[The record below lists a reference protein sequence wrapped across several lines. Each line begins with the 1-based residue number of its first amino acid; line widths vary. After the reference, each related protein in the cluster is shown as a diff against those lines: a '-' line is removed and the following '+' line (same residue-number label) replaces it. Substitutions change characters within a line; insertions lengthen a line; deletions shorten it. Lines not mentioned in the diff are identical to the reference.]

1 MDKELKR
8 EIRKNSNIN
17 SLILL
22 LFFAF
27 VFLFAIADSFV
38 ISIFADPESLKF
50 RHIYKLTAYIFQ
62 YAVTVPVMLLIFRAV
77 KRNEDIHPLRESF
90 CKPEM
95 PAGWVIKWI
104 VIALGMSY
112 AVTYVS
118 GILFSLLQALTG
130 TELHPADFSADNS
143 AFDRITNILAITIL
157 APVFEELLFR
167 ATLFRNIEKYGAWS
181 MVVVS
186 GITFGLWHRNYEQM
200 IYTAT
205 LGMFSC
211 FLVSKTKSVIPSLSI
226 HFIMNLIGGIQSLF
240 IGNVDVENASF
251 GSSFGSIAILFLLG
265 MIVIGI
271 AITGLVLFIIEAI
284 KHPNSFKLENK
295 LPEVSTGKKL
305 AAFFTAPLTII
316 LFAFMIFSTVFNALN
331 A

>member
-1 MDKELKR
+1 MDRELKR

-22 LFFAF
+22 LFFVL
-27 VFLFAIADSFV
+27 VFLFSVTGAIV
-38 ISIFADPESLKF
+38 ISIFADPESMKF

-62 YAVTVPVMLLIFRAV
+62 YAVTVPLLLLIFRAV
-77 KRNEDIHPLRESF
+77 KKKDGIRPLRESF
-90 CKPEM
+90 RKPEM
-95 PAGWVIKWI
+95 PVGWVLKWI

-118 GILFSLLQALTG
+118 SLLFSLLQALTG

-181 MVVVS
+181 IVVIS

-205 LGMFSC
+205 LGIFSC

-240 IGNVDVENASF
+240 IGNVDVESASF
-251 GSSFGSIAILFLLG
+251 NSSFGSFAVLFLLS

-271 AITGLVLFIIEAI
+271 AIAGLALFIIEVI
-284 KHPNSFKLENK
+284 KHPDSFKLENK
-295 LPEVSTGKKL
+295 LPETSTGKKL
-305 AAFFTAPLTII
+305 AAYFTAPLTII
-316 LFAFMIFSTVFNALN
+316 LFAFMIFETVYNALN

>member
-22 LFFAF
+22 LFFVF
-27 VFLFAIADSFV
+27 VFVFAIIDAFV

-50 RHIYKLTAYIFQ
+50 QHIYKLTAYIFQ
-62 YAVTVPVMLLIFRAV
+62 YAVTVPVLLLIFRAV
-77 KRNEDIHPLRESF
+77 KKKDAIRPMRENF
-90 CKPEM
+90 RKPDM
-95 PAGWVIKWI
+95 PVGWVFKWI
-104 VIALGMSY
+104 IIALGMSY
-112 AVTYVS
+112 TVTYAS
-118 GILFSLLQALTG
+118 NILFSLLQTLTG

-143 AFDRITNILAITIL
+143 AFDRMTNILAITFL

-181 MVVVS
+181 MIIVS

-205 LGMFSC
+205 LGIFSC
-211 FLVSKTKSVIPSLSI
+211 FLVSKTKSVIPSLAV

-240 IGNVDVENASF
+240 IGDLDVENASL
-251 GSSFGSIAILFLLG
+251 GSSFGSIAILFLLS

-271 AITGLVLFIIEAI
+271 AIAGLVLFIIEAV
-284 KHPNSFKLENK
+284 KHPDSFKLENK
-295 LPEVSTGKKL
+295 LPEVSTAKKL
-305 AAFFTAPLTII
+305 SAFFTAPLTII
-316 LFAFMIFSTVFNALN
+316 LFAFMIFTTVFNALN